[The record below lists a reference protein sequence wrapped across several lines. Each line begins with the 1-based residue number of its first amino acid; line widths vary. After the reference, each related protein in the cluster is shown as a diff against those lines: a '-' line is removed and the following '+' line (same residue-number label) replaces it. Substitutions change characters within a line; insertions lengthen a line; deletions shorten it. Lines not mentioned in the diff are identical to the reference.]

1 MTTGHRPGLP
11 RAAPIGRRRDGPA
24 YHAAMPDD
32 VRSRLLE
39 GTYACVVRQGIG
51 GTFLEDAA
59 REAGVSRATLYR
71 YFPGGR
77 DELMGAVIMWETLRF
92 FQDLAEAVS
101 GAPDLETL
109 LVDGVL
115 AAH

>member
-1 MTTGHRPGLP
+1 MAESTLETPRGAPYSTRTREKRGNHAQTAPGP
-11 RAAPIGRRRDGPA
+11 AGATRHTRSAAPIGRRRDGAA

-51 GTFLEDAA
+51 GTSLEDAA

-77 DELMGAVIMWETLRF
+77 DEL
-92 FQDLAEAVS
+92 
-101 GAPDLETL
+101 
-109 LVDGVL
+109 
-115 AAH
+115 